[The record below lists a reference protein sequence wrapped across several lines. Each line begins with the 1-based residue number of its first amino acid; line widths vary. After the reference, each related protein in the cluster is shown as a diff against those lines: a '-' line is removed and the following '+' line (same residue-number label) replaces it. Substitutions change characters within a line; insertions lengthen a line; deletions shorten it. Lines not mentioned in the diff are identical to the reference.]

1 MEQYPTGFL
10 KLDWELIMVLKTDL
24 LLHQIQFL
32 KTDYLGFAAKSFS
45 WGQGVGCGVWGVG
58 FQRDLGVTH
67 QKGPVSVQGT
77 SRSVS

>member
-1 MEQYPTGFL
+1 VEQYPTGFL

-45 WGQGVGCGVWGVG
+45 WGQGVGCRVG
-58 FQRDLGVTH
+58 LFHSPIRISKVKAITVFV
-67 QKGPVSVQGT
+67 K
-77 SRSVS
+77 